1 MTLSSNLDDIN
12 KMLNK
17 ALLAHNVSLRSMDT
31 VTTIINV
38 ASLVHNI
45 YTGNMVGNIKRK
57 IYIQKI
63 SGFGELDKLVDL
75 AFQLRSVYEFLPDE
89 EKDIQRYTLGNMC
102 S

>member
-17 ALLAHNVSLRSMDT
+17 ALLAHNVSLEGMNT

-38 ASLVHNI
+38 ASSVYNI
-45 YTGNMVGNIKRK
+45 YTGSLVGNIKRK

-63 SGFGELDKLVDL
+63 SGFDKLVDL

-89 EKDIQRYTLGNMC
+89 EKDMQKYTLGNMC

>member
-12 KMLNK
+12 KILNK
-17 ALLAHNVSLRSMDT
+17 AFLARNVSLKSMDT

-45 YTGNMVGNIKRK
+45 YTGNLVGNIKRK

-63 SGFGELDKLVDL
+63 SGFDEFDKLVNL
-75 AFQLRSVYEFLPDE
+75 AFQVRSVYEFLPDE
-89 EKDIQRYTLGNMC
+89 EKDMQKIYPR
-102 S
+102 